1 MNTRNSKSR
10 WLHSGC
16 ICCGP
21 SLSRRGFLAGL
32 GAFGAASAFPFAAA
46 RGQTKPALID
56 THLHF
61 YPPEYQK
68 LWLDWEDA
76 RKQPHFPGQVA
87 WTREQAVEDMDRD
100 GVRAG
105 ILSIAS
111 TPGVWF
117 DVGPAEASR
126 LARACND
133 YAADMMRDHPGRFGL
148 FATLSMLDID
158 ATLKEIEY
166 AFDTLKAD
174 GIGLQ
179 SSYGDKWLGNAV
191 YKPVLE
197 ELNRRKAVVY
207 VHPLVASCCSALS
220 VGTFPAVIEVPHD
233 TTRTVTSLLLSG
245 SFAHFRDIKW
255 LFSHAGG
262 TIPMMA
268 GRINSF
274 YGARPNLKEFAPEG
288 IEGELRRLHYDT
300 ANATFAP
307 SMAALM
313 KLVPVSQITYGT
325 DYPYFGFDQ
334 FAKLQKLGLIGRR
347 SRGHRPRQCDAADP
361 AVARLRSVSSLSG
374 EFSQPPPAWLCRRC
388 IAMRRAGAALA
399 DLNQKFAGG
408 QFVELLCL
416 LRQRCL
422 LFHLTQKQSCGR
434 KQVALR
440 ATHHHQFAAPG
451 GAGNG
456 QYQPVLF
463 FEGEYDAGH
472 HRQIGVLSDDGLQG
486 MDRIAQDG
494 RRRRLQSGAPKK
506 LMKSVP
512 DGVALFRQR
521 PGIGA

>member
-1 MNTRNSKSR
+1 MNTPDRKSQMHR
-10 WLHSGC
+10 GC
-16 ICCGP
+16 ICCA
-21 SLSRRGFLAGL
+21 SNWSRRGFLAGL
-32 GAFGAASAFPFAAA
+32 GAVGLTSTVASKAAFA
-46 RGQTKPALID
+46 QTRPALID

-68 LWLDWEDA
+68 LWLGYEDA

-87 WTREQAVEDMDRD
+87 WTREKLVDDMDSN
-100 GVRAG
+100 GVRTG

-117 DVGPAEASR
+117 DLGAAEANR
-126 LARACND
+126 IARSCND

-166 AFDTLKAD
+166 AIDTLKAD

-179 SSYGDKWLGNAV
+179 TSYGDKWLGHAA
-191 YKPVLE
+191 YRPVLE

-245 SFAHFRDIKW
+245 SFARYRDIKW

-274 YGARPNLKEFAPEG
+274 YGARPDLKEFAPDG

-307 SMAALM
+307 SMAALL
-313 KLVPVSQITYGT
+313 KLVPASQITYGT
-325 DYPYFGFDQ
+325 DYPYFGFGQ
-334 FAKLQKLGLIGRR
+334 FTQMQKLGLSAEDLDAIG
-347 SRGHRPRQCDAADP
+347 HENA
-361 AVARLRSVSSLSG
+361 
-374 EFSQPPPAWLCRRC
+374 
-388 IAMRRAGAALA
+388 
-399 DLNQKFAGG
+399 
-408 QFVELLCL
+408 
-416 LRQRCL
+416 
-422 LFHLTQKQSCGR
+422 
-434 KQVALR
+434 
-440 ATHHHQFAAPG
+440 
-451 GAGNG
+451 
-456 QYQPVLF
+456 
-463 FEGEYDAGH
+463 
-472 HRQIGVLSDDGLQG
+472 
-486 MDRIAQDG
+486 
-494 RRRRLQSGAPKK
+494 RRLIPRLQA
-506 LMKSVP
+506 
-512 DGVALFRQR
+512 
-521 PGIGA
+521 